1 VRPRVFPNAN
11 NNMYKKIAKKVW
23 NNDTHLGVDLKT
35 QLSSDRKMKTGK
47 GYQGVLRRDSD
58 PIIDDFLCRDAH
70 FTFTETL
77 PWSMKRN
84 PKVFNGKY
92 ISATLQDDG
101 NLRLNFKPLKID
113 GNFSVDRYCLG
124 VYNEVFMAL
133 CGRVE
138 KG

>member
-1 VRPRVFPNAN
+1 MEVKNIHS
-11 NNMYKKIAKKVW
+11 KKTNLNGW
-23 NNDTHLGVDLKT
+23 HTNTDLGCDVKT
-35 QLSSDRKMKTGK
+35 ILRSDRKMKVGK
-47 GYQGVLRRDSD
+47 DYQGVLRLDEEAEVDEFLSRD
-58 PIIDDFLCRDAH
+58 PH
-70 FTFTETL
+70 YTFIETL

-84 PKVFNGKY
+84 PKVFNGKF

-138 KG
+138 K